1 MIGVDGMVW
10 GISGGGENSI
20 NTWSKLR
27 NVGTLRDVG
36 DEGSLGL
43 IKY

>member
-1 MIGVDGMVW
+1 MW
-10 GISGGGENSI
+10 GISGGGENSM
-20 NTWSKLR
+20 NNWLELR
-27 NVGTLRDVG
+27 NVGALMVIG